1 MKLMQNSG
9 VPIYQQIADSFK
21 TDILAGRY
29 EQGEFLPSIRGL
41 AKDLKIS
48 VITTMKAY
56 EQLADEGL
64 ITAAQGKGFYVN
76 AQDSEMI
83 KEQHLRKVEESLTD
97 AIAAA
102 EVAGISNDELKGMLE
117 ALLDVERQEWIGY
130 EYDKYSDDS
139 IRSAINGVCSTNYIK
154 IYLIQ

>member
-1 MKLMQNSG
+1 MQLKQNSG
-9 VPIYQQIADSFK
+9 VPIYQQIADSFR
-21 TDILAGRY
+21 TDILAGKY

-56 EQLADEGL
+56 EQLAEEGL
-64 ITAAQGKGFYVN
+64 VAAAQGKGFYVN

-83 KEQHLRKVEESLTD
+83 REQHLRKVEDSLTS

-102 EVAGISNDELKGMLE
+102 KIAGLSSEELKEMLT
-117 ALLDVERQEWIGY
+117 ALIEMDEQ
-130 EYDKYSDDS
+130 
-139 IRSAINGVCSTNYIK
+139 
-154 IYLIQ
+154 

>member
-21 TDILAGRY
+21 TDLLAGRY

-83 KEQHLRKVEESLTD
+83 KEQHLRKVEASLTD

-102 EVAGISNDELKGMLE
+102 DVAGISNDELKGMLE
-117 ALLDVERQEWIGY
+117 ALLEV
-130 EYDKYSDDS
+130 DK
-139 IRSAINGVCSTNYIK
+139 
-154 IYLIQ
+154 

>member
-56 EQLADEGL
+56 EQLAEEGL
-64 ITAAQGKGFYVN
+64 VTAVQGKGFYVN
-76 AQDSEMI
+76 AQDSEML
-83 KEQHLRKVEESLTD
+83 KEQHLRKVEESLTA

-102 EVAGISNDELKGMLE
+102 KIAGMSNTELVDTLQTLLSMDEL
-117 ALLDVERQEWIGY
+117 
-130 EYDKYSDDS
+130 
-139 IRSAINGVCSTNYIK
+139 
-154 IYLIQ
+154 